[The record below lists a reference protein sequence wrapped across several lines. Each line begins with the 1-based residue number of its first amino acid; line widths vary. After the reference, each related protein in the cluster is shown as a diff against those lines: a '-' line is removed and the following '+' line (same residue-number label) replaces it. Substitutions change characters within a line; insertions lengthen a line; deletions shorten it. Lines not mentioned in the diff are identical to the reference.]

1 MSAPQEAPIGYQHPV
16 VPWNGLTV
24 TDLFCGAGG
33 SSSGLVDAGYK
44 VVIAANHWQL
54 AIESHQVNHPDTDHA
69 QADISQVD
77 PRYFP
82 KTHVLW
88 GSPECF
94 TAGHL
99 VTTLDRGQVPIEDIR
114 IGELVMTHTGRFM
127 PVVRVQ
133 HRQADTVIVKGQGH
147 TGIETTPNHSFWAR
161 ESGRVW
167 QNDIRQYR
175 REYVD
180 AEWLRADELIEK
192 EALWATPVVWRDHD
206 EPFDP
211 IPGIFGDTEAPYL
224 LGRWLGDGSVSE
236 GKSTDVTISCSN
248 EESEYLGALLEPLGW
263 HRDQKRTAVNFR
275 IGNRAARDW
284 LIRECGHGAGGKQV
298 PTWAMLAP
306 YDTRLSM
313 LRGYLDADGG
323 ESQRRVRASTVSRKL
338 AVSVR
343 LLAESLGHRVAMA
356 HDNRETYE
364 IEGRS
369 GVAKRQWIMHWEPE
383 LDEQRSP
390 EAFFDGI
397 HSWSRVRSVT
407 PARENVT
414 VYNIEVAED
423 HSYVLD
429 GIVVKNCTNHSI
441 AKGVKRQRQQD
452 QALFELDGTRPLPDE
467 AANRSRATMWDI
479 PRFAEHHRYMA
490 IILENV
496 VDAYRWDQFPAWQM
510 AMEALGYRMRFVWL
524 NSMHAQIGG
533 LPAPQSRDRM
543 YIVMWRE
550 DLSTKAHPA
559 PNVGKWTRPM
569 ALCVEHGEIQAV
581 QAFKKSEQWG
591 RYRAQYLYRCPEC
604 GRVVEP
610 GWLPASSII
619 DWSLPAPRI
628 GDRAKP
634 LAEKTR
640 ERIRRGI
647 ERHWAPIIAKAAG
660 NTYDGVNTGS
670 NYLRVSELDAPAPVQ
685 TGTAEHGL
693 ALPPAFLA
701 QFRERA
707 RTQTLDS
714 ALPTVVADGAN
725 HALIVNNLSGAD
737 ESRSRPVSD
746 ALPSLVAGGNH
757 ASLLIPV
764 EGREG
769 KSAASTNDPMRTQS
783 TRNETGLLV
792 PAGGTWRDKA
802 YAVSDP
808 MAALTTREA
817 DGLVVPLRNHG
828 VAKPATQ
835 PIDTVSAEGNHHALV
850 MRNNNNRG
858 DTAAMSTPV
867 GEPIRAL
874 TTAGHQS
881 LIEPSEPISLDVD
894 DAGFR
899 MLEPH
904 EIQAGMGFARDYLLL
919 GSKRDK
925 VKQAGNAV
933 TPPAARDLGYAV
945 AEFLLAVAA

>member
-1 MSAPQEAPIGYQHPV
+1 MTVAIGYQRPT

-33 SSSGLVDAGYK
+33 SSSGLVEAGYK
-44 VVIAANHWQL
+44 VVIAANHWAL
-54 AIESHQVNHPDTDHA
+54 AIESHQINHPDTDHS
-69 QADISQVD
+69 QADISQVN
-77 PRYFP
+77 PAYFP
-82 KTHVLW
+82 RTHVLW

-99 VTTLDRGQVPIEDIR
+99 VTTLYRGQVPIEEIEVGD
-114 IGELVMTHTGRFM
+114 LVMTHTGRFM

-175 REYVD
+175 REYAD
-180 AEWLRADELIEK
+180 AGWIRAEDLCDQ
-192 EALWATPVVWRDHD
+192 EALWATPTTWDRRDLPWR
-206 EPFDP
+206 PLP
-211 IPGIFGDTEAPYL
+211 SIFGDNEAAYL

-236 GKSTDVTISCSN
+236 GKNTDVTISCSYT
-248 EESEYLGALLEPLGW
+248 EAEYLGALLEPLGW
-263 HRDQKRTAVNFR
+263 HRDDKRTAVNFR
-275 IGNRAARDW
+275 IGSRQARDW
-284 LIRECGHGAGGKQV
+284 LIRECGHGADGKQV
-298 PTWAMLAP
+298 PTWVMTWPEEPRQSL
-306 YDTRLSM
+306 

-338 AVSVR
+338 AISIR

-356 HDNRETYE
+356 TDHRETYS
-364 IEGRS
+364 IEGRT
-369 GVAKRQWIMHWEPE
+369 GTAKKQWILHWEPGLSE
-383 LDEQRSP
+383 TRSP
-390 EAFFDGI
+390 EAFEDGI
-397 HSWSRVRSVT
+397 HAWSRVRSVES
-407 PARENVT
+407 ARQDVT

-441 AKGVKRQRQQD
+441 AKGIKRQRQQD
-452 QALFELDGTRPLPDE
+452 QALFELDGTRPLADE

-496 VDAYRWDQFPAWQM
+496 VDAYRWDQFEAWQM
-510 AMEALGYRMRFVWL
+510 AMRALGYRLQFVWL

-550 DLSTKAHPA
+550 DLASKKAPGPDVA
-559 PNVGKWTRPM
+559 KWTRPM
-569 ALCVEHGEIQAV
+569 AVCQEHGEVQAV
-581 QAFKKSEQWG
+581 QAFKKAEQWG
-591 RYRAQYLYRCPEC
+591 RYRAQYLYRCPKC
-604 GRVVEP
+604 WTVIEP
-610 GWLPASSII
+610 GWLAAESII

-647 ERHWAPIIAKAAG
+647 ERHWGPIVAKAAG
-660 NTYDGVNTGS
+660 NTYDGVTTGS
-670 NYLRVSELDAPAPVQ
+670 DYLRVSSIDAPLPVQ
-685 TGTAEHGL
+685 LGSTEHGL
-693 ALPPAFLA
+693 AVPPLVMTNNHAN
-701 QFRERA
+701 RA
-707 RTQTLDS
+707 RTVGES
-714 ALPTVVADGAN
+714 LPTMTTATTHG
-725 HALIVNNLSGAD
+725 LIMNIVSGAD
-737 ESRSRPVSD
+737 DSRVRPVSEV
-746 ALPSLVAGGNH
+746 LPSIVAGGTH
-757 ASLLIPV
+757 ASLLVPV

-769 KSAASTNDPMRTQS
+769 KSAASVGDPLRTQS
-783 TRNETGLLV
+783 TRNET
-792 PAGGTWRDKA
+792 
-802 YAVSDP
+802 
-808 MAALTTREA
+808 
-817 DGLVVPLRNHG
+817 GLVVPLRNHG
-828 VAKPATQ
+828 VAKPTTY

-850 MRNNNNRG
+850 MRNNTARG
-858 DTAAMSTPV
+858 DSGQMSTSV
-867 GEPIRAL
+867 TEPLRAL

-881 LIEPSEPISLDVD
+881 LIEPGAPISLDVD

-904 EIQAGMGFARDYLLL
+904 EIQLGMGFAADYHLV

-933 TPPAARDLGYAV
+933 TPPAARDLGHAV
-945 AEFLLAVAA
+945 AEFLIGVMAP